1 MNKLE
6 QASAYFKENQGY
18 TRLFKGIKS
27 KYISLGQIK
36 GNVIISNPTEIEKQA
51 ISGLMKKDYSKNKT
65 ISINLKKMQQ
75 MLDESRFSGVDL
87 KDILN
92 QYFKEEIST
101 KKENA
106 LKYEIDL
113 KNFFES
119 ILEKNRNTYVY
130 KYLEE
135 IIDCKNEIYENLK
148 MYYNREKDILQ
159 KELINAC
166 KGINNLPKQKTRIPV
181 FASDITSNPHGF
193 DKKSLCG
200 KIFIML
206 LCYIND
212 VQRPKNSEELS
223 ELLFNNN
230 LLIDDVSNMVLCKNI
245 TAFTKVEMIEKA
257 EEHEGW
263 KGFNQYTE
271 PIFLTLYN
279 LSNIDTVKVGK
290 GYKNVVVTENPAVF
304 MAVKEKCKF
313 TDFPLV
319 CTYGQV
325 RLSGIILLNLLIE
338 SGLKIYYSGDLDPEG
353 IQIADKLKTRF
364 KDNIEFLGFDVNT
377 YYQNMSDIKLNDTRL
392 SKLDGIKSLELQELC
407 KKIKEN
413 RKVAYEEKNIEGIIE
428 FIENFVF
435 LCQ

>member
-65 ISINLKKMQQ
+65 ISINLKRMQQ

-92 QYFKEEIST
+92 QYFKEEIAT

-119 ILEKNRNTYVY
+119 ILEKNKNTYVY

-193 DKKSLCG
+193 DKKTLCG

-263 KGFNQYTE
+263 KGFNQYNE

-279 LSNIDTVKVGK
+279 LSNIDTVKVCD

-313 TDFPLV
+313 KDFPLV

-364 KDNIEFLGFDVNT
+364 KENIEFLGFDVNT
-377 YYQNMSDIKLNDTRL
+377 YYRNISDVNLNDTRL
-392 SKLDGIKSLELQELC
+392 SKLDGVKSLELQELC

-428 FIENFVF
+428 SIENFGF